1 MLGYVLQAKRKN
13 AGFDICLSCQF
24 GSEMPTP
31 PACSLRERSP
41 TFQKVISWPPKI
53 HTILVSGRGHRKL
66 DTRNVRGCDSNS
78 GG

>member
-1 MLGYVLQAKRKN
+1 MSKQSEKKNIKKMLGYVLQAKRKN
-13 AGFDICLSCQF
+13 AGFDI
-24 GSEMPTP
+24 
-31 PACSLRERSP
+31 
-41 TFQKVISWPPKI
+41 FQKVISWPPKI